1 MGKISPLAPK
11 AGFPEL
17 NSIDGVR
24 FSSACAGVKY
34 KKTYYEDRELKPK
47 EDLLFTITLIPLTT
61 YEHNFDR

>member
-34 KKTYYEDRELKPK
+34 KN
-47 EDLLFTITLIPLTT
+47 IP
-61 YEHNFDR
+61 DK